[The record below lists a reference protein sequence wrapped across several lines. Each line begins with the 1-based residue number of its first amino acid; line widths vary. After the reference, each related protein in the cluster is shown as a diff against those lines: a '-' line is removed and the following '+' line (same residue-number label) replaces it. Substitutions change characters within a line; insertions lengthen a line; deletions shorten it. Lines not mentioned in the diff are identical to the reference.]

1 MLDSDDRESAGAI
14 SITFSDKP
22 IPQFWDGER
31 LLGKEVSRS
40 LGVDATHA
48 SWDIYLFYPP
58 DAEWTEAGLPPP
70 AKVIVQAMGVVIGAK
85 GTLPPK
91 GDQSRSRV
99 GARPSGCR
107 RRATRAGQAA
117 HIDRGPVRR
126 PIPAAVTSTRRA
138 GDALRWQ
145 RREIVDDFLHGKSS
159 RPDRRA
165 ERLDPGSG
173 RDGLEPIG
181 RCQSAARPAGKRRK
195 TEGRDG
201 NRATR
206 NSRRSWQDREI
217 VESLELRVACS
228 SPVRSAT

>member
-1 MLDSDDRESAGAI
+1 MLDFDDRESAGAI

-91 GDQSRSRV
+91 GDQSRVPEWARGRADVV
-99 GARPSGCR
+99 GEQPELGKLLTSIAVPF
-107 RRATRAGQAA
+107 A
-117 HIDRGPVRR
+117 DRY
-126 PIPAAVTSTRRA
+126 
-138 GDALRWQ
+138 Q
-145 RREIVDDFLHGKSS
+145 RR
-159 RPDRRA
+159 
-165 ERLDPGSG
+165 
-173 RDGLEPIG
+173 
-181 RCQSAARPAGKRRK
+181 
-195 TEGRDG
+195 
-201 NRATR
+201 
-206 NSRRSWQDREI
+206 
-217 VESLELRVACS
+217 
-228 SPVRSAT
+228 